1 MMNGIKILEIEDK
14 RAFATRFS
22 SLFEAKKYKRWD
34 QLDVPYFLSHS
45 LSPFLSLTFTP
56 EHYLWML
63 QECLKNKSHIAS
75 FNFVVIGI
83 TLISVEWIWC
93 ASRGFWI
100 AYLTPLGWNVVNEHI
115 SLYFF
120 FQKNRSY
127 ACSSF
132 CVVLTHWTV
141 PKP

>member
-1 MMNGIKILEIEDK
+1 MLIYMMNGIKILEKKDK

-34 QLDVPYFLSHS
+34 QLDVSYFLSHS

-63 QECLKNKSHIAS
+63 QECLKNESQIAS

-100 AYLTPLGWNVVNEHI
+100 AYPTPLGWNVLNEHI

-120 FQKNRSY
+120 FQKKI
-127 ACSSF
+127 AHMH
-132 CVVLTHWTV
+132 VLV
-141 PKP
+141 YV